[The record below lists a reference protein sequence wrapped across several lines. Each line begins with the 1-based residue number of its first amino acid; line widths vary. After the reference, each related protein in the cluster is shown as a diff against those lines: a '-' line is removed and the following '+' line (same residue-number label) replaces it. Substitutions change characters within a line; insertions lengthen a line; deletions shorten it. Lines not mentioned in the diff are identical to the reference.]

1 MKIKALLGT
10 CILLTAATA
19 NTAMA
24 VEKGDWLVRFG
35 ASNVN
40 PKSDNHEI
48 VDVEDASSFTVNL
61 SYMFTDNLSV
71 EVLAAWPFEH
81 DIRAGGQKV
90 AEATHLPP
98 TVSVQYH
105 FMPKNAFK
113 PYVGLGVN
121 YTMFFSEDSILGPM
135 DLKDSWGLAGEL
147 GVDLMLGDKWFLNG
161 SVRYIDID
169 TKGKV
174 GRLNLG
180 TITIDPMVYGLHLGM
195 KF

>member
-1 MKIKALLGT
+1 MKIKAILGT
-10 CILLTAATA
+10 LALLSAAFA

-35 ASNVN
+35 ASNVK
-40 PKSDNHEI
+40 PASDNHSL
-48 VDVEDASSFTVNL
+48 VDVESAWSATANL

-71 EVLAAWPFEH
+71 ELLAAWPFEH
-81 DIRAGGQKV
+81 DIRAGGEKV
-90 AEATHLPP
+90 ARTRHLPP

-105 FMPKNAFK
+105 FMPQNPFK

-121 YTMFFSEDSILGPM
+121 YTMFFNEDSVLGPM
-135 DLKDSWGLAGEL
+135 DLDDSWGLAGEI
-147 GVDLMLGDKWFLNG
+147 GVDIMLGDTWFLNA
-161 SVRYIDID
+161 SARYIDID

-174 GRLNLG
+174 GPIDLG
-180 TITIDPMVYGLHLGM
+180 TINIDPMVYGLNLGL

>member
-35 ASNVN
+35 MSDVK
-40 PKSDNHEI
+40 PKSTNHPI
-48 VDVEDASSFTVNL
+48 VDVKSDMSVTANL
-61 SYMFTDNLSV
+61 SYMVTDNISV
-71 EVLAAWPFEH
+71 ELLAALPFEH
-81 DIRAGGQKV
+81 NIHAGGQKV
-90 AEATHLPP
+90 ASTKHLPP
-98 TVSVQYH
+98 TLSVQYH
-105 FMPKNAFK
+105 FMPKNPFK
-113 PYVGLGVN
+113 PYVGVGLN
-121 YTMFFSEDSILGPM
+121 YTTFFSEESVLGPM
-135 DLKDSWGLAGEL
+135 DLKDSFGFAGEV

-161 SVRYIDID
+161 SVRYIDIE

-174 GRLNLG
+174 GALNLG
-180 TITIDPMVYGLHLGM
+180 SITIDPMVYGLHLGT

>member
-35 ASNVN
+35 MSDVK
-40 PKSDNHEI
+40 PKSNNHAI
-48 VDVEDASSFTVNL
+48 VDVDSDMSVTANL
-61 SYMFTDNLSV
+61 SYMITDNLSV
-71 EVLAAWPFEH
+71 ELLAALPFEH
-81 DIRAGGQKV
+81 DIRAGGDVV
-90 AEATHLPP
+90 ASTKHLPP
-98 TVSVQYH
+98 TLSVQYH

-113 PYVGLGVN
+113 PYVGVGLN
-121 YTMFFSEDSILGPM
+121 YTLFFSEESILGPM
-135 DLKDSWGLAGEL
+135 DLKDSFGFAGEV
-147 GVDLMLGDKWFLNG
+147 GVDIILGDTWFLNA
-161 SVRYIDID
+161 SARYIDIE

-174 GRLNLG
+174 GKLNLG
-180 TITIDPMVYGLHLGM
+180 SITIDPMVYGLNLGM

>member
-1 MKIKALLGT
+1 
-10 CILLTAATA
+10 
-19 NTAMA
+19 MA
-24 VEKGDWLVRFG
+24 VEKGDWLVRYG
-35 ASNVN
+35 VSTVN
-40 PKSDNHEI
+40 PKSDNHDL
-48 VDVEDASSFTVNL
+48 VDVDSASSATVNL

-81 DIRAGGQKV
+81 KIRAGGAKV
-90 AEATHLPP
+90 ADTMHLPP

-105 FMPKNAFK
+105 FMPQNPFK

-121 YTMFFSEDSILGPM
+121 YTLFYSEDSVLGPM
-135 DLKDSWGLAGEL
+135 DLDNSWGLAGEV
-147 GVDLMLGDKWFLNG
+147 GVDLMLGDSWFLNG

-174 GRLNLG
+174 GPIDLG
-180 TITIDPMVYGLHLGM
+180 TINIDPMVYGLHLGL

>member
-1 MKIKALLGT
+1 MKIRALLGT
-10 CILLTAATA
+10 LVLCSTAFA

-35 ASNVN
+35 VSNVN
-40 PKSDNHEI
+40 PRSDNHEL
-48 VDVEDASSFTVNL
+48 VDVDSASSATVNL

-71 EVLAAWPFEH
+71 EVLAAYPFEH
-81 DIRAGGQKV
+81 NIRAGGQKV
-90 AEATHLPP
+90 ADTMHLPP

-105 FMPKNAFK
+105 FLPQNPFK

-121 YTMFFSEDSILGPM
+121 YTIFYSEDSVLGPM
-135 DLKDSWGLAGEL
+135 DLDNSWGLAGEV
-147 GVDLMLGDKWFLNG
+147 GVDLMLGDTWFLNG

-174 GRLNLG
+174 GQIDLG
-180 TITIDPMVYGLHLGM
+180 TINIDPMVYGLHLGL

>member
-35 ASNVN
+35 ASNVK
-40 PKSDNHEI
+40 PKSNNHEI
-48 VDVEDASSFTVNL
+48 VDVEAASSFTVNL

-90 AEATHLPP
+90 AETTHLPP

-147 GVDLMLGDKWFLNG
+147 GVDVMLGDTWFLNG

-174 GRLNLG
+174 GQLNLG